1 MNKSQFFLEIRFP
14 NKQMSQR
21 MGIRHNSIFVL
32 LKLFL
37 MNIKLP
43 VHHNSRLFSE
53 MKVHNSQVKQNGLIF
68 VKLISAL
75 ILFKYLFSLKC

>member
-1 MNKSQFFLEIRFP
+1 M
-14 NKQMSQR
+14 
-21 MGIRHNSIFVL
+21 RHNSISIL
-32 LKLFL
+32 LKFFH

-53 MKVHNSQVKQNGLIF
+53 MKVHVSQVKQNGLIF

-75 ILFKYLFSLKC
+75 ILFKYQITIFIQMLI

>member
-1 MNKSQFFLEIRFP
+1 
-14 NKQMSQR
+14 
-21 MGIRHNSIFVL
+21 
-32 LKLFL
+32 

-75 ILFKYLFSLKC
+75 ILFKHQITIFIQMLI